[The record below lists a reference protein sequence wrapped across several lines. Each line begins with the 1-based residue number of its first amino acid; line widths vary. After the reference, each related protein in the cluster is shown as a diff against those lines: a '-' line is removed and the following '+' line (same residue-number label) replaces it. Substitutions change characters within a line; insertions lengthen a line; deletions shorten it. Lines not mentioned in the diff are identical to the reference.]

1 MGNYADDKETAM
13 WLTIKEACDRFGI
26 SERTL
31 RRRISKGTVVSKKKG
46 NLRFVLAESL
56 AAVSEMAEEKVP
68 LQGGSYLAELVE
80 ELKGD
85 KGRLQKQV
93 MDLQS
98 ELKDCSNR
106 HDTIVL
112 QLTRQLDQS
121 QRLLEY
127 HREPFWRKWFKPRK
141 GEEDLG

>member
-1 MGNYADDKETAM
+1 MGNYADGKETAM
-13 WLTIKEACDRFGI
+13 WLTITESCDRFGI

-31 RRRISKGTVVSKKKG
+31 RRRISEGKVVSKKKG
-46 NLRFVLAESL
+46 KRRFVLAESL
-56 AAVSEMAEEKVP
+56 AAVSEMGEVKVP
-68 LQGGSYLAELVE
+68 LQGSSYLAELVE

-93 MDLQS
+93 GDLQA
-98 ELKDCSNR
+98 ELKESSNR

>member
-1 MGNYADDKETAM
+1 MGNYADGKETAM
-13 WLTIKEACDRFGI
+13 WLTITESCDRFGI

-31 RRRISKGTVVSKKKG
+31 RRRISEGKVVSKKKG
-46 NLRFVLAESL
+46 KLRFVLAESL
-56 AAVSEMAEEKVP
+56 AAVSEMAEVKVR
-68 LQGGSYLAELVE
+68 LQGSSYLAELVE

-93 MDLQS
+93 EGLQS
-98 ELKDCSNR
+98 ELKESSNR

-127 HREPFWRKWFKPRK
+127 HREPFWRKWFKRRK

>member
-1 MGNYADDKETAM
+1 MGNYADGKETAM
-13 WLTIKEACDRFGI
+13 WLTITESCDRFDI

-31 RRRISKGTVVSKKKG
+31 RRRISEGKVVSKKKG
-46 NLRFVLAESL
+46 KRRFVLAESL
-56 AAVSEMAEEKVP
+56 AAVSEMAEVKVP
-68 LQGGSYLAELVE
+68 LQGSSYLAELVE

-93 MDLQS
+93 GDLQA
-98 ELKDCSNR
+98 ELKESSNR